1 MNYLLLNFI
10 LKRSNSE
17 PPNYRREQVTVL
29 GKTEKIK
36 PRCKKINQDITIK
49 FEPGLLLKKIKCN
62 QNKIGEQLIG

>member
-29 GKTEKIK
+29 GKNRKKLNHDVQKKLK
-36 PRCKKINQDITIK
+36 PGYLLKKI
-49 FEPGLLLKKIKCN
+49 FESGLLLKKLNVTRIK
-62 QNKIGEQLIG
+62 